1 MTSALSRLPRGA
13 RLSDAS
19 WQARH
24 KVNIGLLALHVPA
37 LALVALFGPRPIWEG
52 TALVA
57 GVAVIA
63 GLTTA
68 LRSPAAKATLTSL
81 GLISCTFVLI
91 ELSGGAMSAHIH
103 LYAVLI
109 YVALY
114 QQWSPLLWAVVVVMV
129 HHGVLGLLAPD
140 RVFGMHHM
148 TVADAL
154 GLAAV
159 HAGLAALEVVGIVV
173 FWYFAE
179 QTERESEAIAARA
192 EQERLHNDQAQQEA
206 REVAADALGL
216 AALHAGLAAL
226 EVVGIVVFWY
236 FAEQTERESEAIA
249 ARAEQERS
257 RNDQAQQEARDI
269 AADSLRTRS
278 VRDAEA
284 ARRITA
290 EVTQVSAEANAAIS
304 AVASVDREL
313 AMLSASVQ
321 DIAARSS
328 QAAGTASNG
337 KDSAA
342 SAAGKVYKL
351 ERSVGEIAEVNALI
365 AALAG
370 QTNLLALNATIEA
383 ARAGESGKG
392 FAVVAAEVKELAQET
407 ATSVERVN
415 QVITAIVAETRD
427 VAQTFASTAD
437 AVGEIHELQI
447 DIASS
452 VEEQAAVLNE
462 VTVQLSNATASAEQ
476 VLAGLARLAAAPE

>member
-1 MTSALSRLPRGA
+1 VTSALSRLPRGA

-206 REVAADALGL
+206 REVAADAL
-216 AALHAGLAAL
+216 
-226 EVVGIVVFWY
+226 
-236 FAEQTERESEAIA
+236 RM
-249 ARAEQERS
+249 RS
-257 RNDQAQQEARDI
+257 A
-269 AADSLRTRS
+269 
-278 VRDAEA
+278 RDAEA
-284 ARRITA
+284 ARRMTA
-290 EVTQVSAEANAAIS
+290 EVAEVSVEANAAIS

-321 DIAARSS
+321 DIAARSG
-328 QAAGTASNG
+328 QAAGTAADG
-337 KDSAA
+337 KTSAA
-342 SAAGKVYKL
+342 SAAGKVRKL

-365 AALAG
+365 ASLAG

-392 FAVVAAEVKELAQET
+392 FAVVASEVKDLAQET

-415 QVITAIVAETRD
+415 QVITAIVAETKD

-462 VTVQLSNATASAEQ
+462 VTVQLSNATASAEH
-476 VLAGLARLAAAPE
+476 VLAGLARLAATKG